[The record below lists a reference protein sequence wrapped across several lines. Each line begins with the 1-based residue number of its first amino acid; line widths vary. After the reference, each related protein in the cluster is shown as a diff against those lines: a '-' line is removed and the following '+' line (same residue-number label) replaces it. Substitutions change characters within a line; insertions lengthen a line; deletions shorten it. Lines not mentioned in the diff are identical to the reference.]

1 MLSSDIVPVSGLI
14 STVLQ
19 YGVVGLVAVVLFFVA
34 KRLFDREQARA
45 DRLEADV
52 RRLNDL
58 MAEQLIPALTNST
71 SAVLDAQAII
81 NEIRRQK
88 EIEDAARRLR
98 ERGGP
103 HD

>member
-1 MLSSDIVPVSGLI
+1 VVRLLTDVAPTSNLI
-14 STVLQ
+14 SAVLQ
-19 YGVVGLVAVVLFFVA
+19 YGIVGVVAIVLFFVA

-58 MAEQLIPALTNST
+58 MAEQLIPALTKST
-71 SAVLDAQAII
+71 SAVLDAQQLI
-81 NEIRRQK
+81 NDIRRAR

-98 ERGGP
+98 EQRG
-103 HD
+103 